1 MNKIKTISF
10 FVLLIST
17 IQLVGQSFSYQ
28 GVLRS
33 ATGQILDSQNVGVQF
48 KILEGGASGNVV
60 YEETHTTTTN
70 EYGVVNLSVGSGNP
84 VSGTLSGINWSTQN
98 HWLEVAV
105 DISGGTIYTVL
116 GSSQLQAVPYA
127 SYAATSGDKV
137 FSTINNVTSNAEG
150 NIIND
155 DFVFGS
161 TSLDNDPNTTDD
173 NSKIFFD
180 KSKAAFRVG
189 RLKDLDLAEPEDS
202 GPGDQWNEVNIG
214 ENSIAMGYGSLA
226 AGNNSVAIGEFNRV
240 NSGSFNSMAIGGSNE
255 ITDSGI
261 SFAIGQSNTITNSG
275 SMAFGFSN
283 TSSGLGAIAMGF
295 VTNASSYSQMSV
307 GLNSTEVVGSKDSFI
322 ATDRLFVIGNGIS
335 VLQRRDAL
343 VMLKNG
349 NTTLNGQLTLDA
361 DNTGTG
367 RAYTLPAQDGSANQ
381 VMTTDGAGNVTWR
394 NASSGGVFSTTSNVT
409 SNVTGSLTTDDFV
422 FGSSQLNNDTSTTTD
437 DFRFFFDKSK
447 GAFRAGRVFNAD
459 WDEANLGQYSIA
471 LGRGNLASEN
481 ASFAVGESNVSSGSS
496 SVAMGEANEATN
508 YAAFA
513 AGYNSIAS
521 GDSSVA
527 MGDGSK
533 ATAQDAVAIGESNV
547 ASAISGTAIGNR
559 TTADS
564 YSQVSLGMNNT
575 TLNGNS
581 NVFVETDR
589 LFVVGNGVSSIFK
602 SDALVMLKNGNTT
615 LNGQLTLD
623 GDNTGTG
630 RAYTLPA
637 QDGTANQVMTTDGS
651 GNVTWSNYGLEAV
664 SSPTFGSGWQNYSV
678 VHGNGFEDARY
689 YVDNG
694 RVYLGGLI
702 RKTSVITS
710 GEVMITLPIGYRP
723 QKQRIFTVSTEA
735 GIVRIDVAA
744 NGNVVFNGPS
754 HNGGQNW
761 VSLDG
766 ISFRID

>member
-1 MNKIKTISF
+1 MFSAE
-10 FVLLIST
+10 LIA
-17 IQLVGQSFSYQ
+17 QSFNYQ
-28 GVLRS
+28 GVLRNS
-33 ATGQILDSQNVGVQF
+33 IGQILENQNVGIRF
-48 KILEGGASGNVV
+48 KILEGGSSGNSV
-60 YEETHTTTTN
+60 YEETHTTATN
-70 EYGVVNLSVGSGNP
+70 EYGVVNLSVGTGNL
-84 VSGTLSGINWSTQN
+84 VSGTIAGINWSTQN

-105 DISGGTIYTVL
+105 DTSGGTSYIVL
-116 GSSQLQAVPYA
+116 GSSQIQGVPYA
-127 SYAATSGDKV
+127 SYAASSGDKV
-137 FSTINNVTSNAEG
+137 FSTASNVTSNSDG
-150 NIIND
+150 DIKTD

-161 TSLDNDPNTTDD
+161 TGLDNDPNTTDD

-202 GPGDQWNEVNIG
+202 GPGDQWNEENIG

-226 AGNNSVAIGEFNRV
+226 AGNNSVAIGEFNRI
-240 NSGSFNSMAIGGSNE
+240 NSGSFNSMAIGGRNE

-261 SFAIGQSNTITNSG
+261 SFAIGDDNTISNSA
-275 SMAFGFSN
+275 SMAFGYSN
-283 TSSGLGAIAMGF
+283 TSSAFAAIAMGF
-295 VTNASSYSQMSV
+295 VTHSASYAQMSI
-307 GLNSTEVVGSKDSFI
+307 GLNNTDVTGTKDSFI

-361 DNTGTG
+361 DNTGAG
-367 RAYTLPAQDGSANQ
+367 RGYTLPAQDGTANQ
-381 VMTTDGAGNVTWR
+381 VMTTDGSGNVTWSS
-394 NASSGGVFSTTSNVT
+394 ASSGGVFSTTSNVT
-409 SNVTGSLTTDDFV
+409 SNATGSLTTDDFV
-422 FGSSQLNNDTSTTTD
+422 FGSSQLNNDTSTTSD

-471 LGRGNLASEN
+471 LGRGNLASAN

-581 NVFVETDR
+581 NIFVETDR

-630 RAYTLPA
+630 RAYTLPS

-689 YVDNG
+689 YVDSG

-702 RKTSVITS
+702 RKTSGIVA
-710 GEVMITLPIGYRP
+710 GEVMITLPAGYRP

-766 ISFRID
+766 VSFRTD

>member
-1 MNKIKTISF
+1 MNKLRTVNFII
-10 FVLLIST
+10 LIMFSAEL
-17 IQLVGQSFSYQ
+17 IAQSFSYQ
-28 GVLRS
+28 GVLRNS
-33 ATGQILDSQNVGVQF
+33 VGQILENQNVGIRF
-48 KILEGGASGNVV
+48 KILEGSSTGNSV

-70 EYGVVNLSVGSGNP
+70 EYGVVNLSVGTGNL
-84 VSGTLSGINWSTQN
+84 VSGTINGINWSTQN

-105 DISGGTIYTVL
+105 DASGGTSYIVL
-116 GSSQLQAVPYA
+116 GSSQIQGVPYA
-127 SYAATSGDKV
+127 SYAASSGDKV
-137 FSTINNVTSNAEG
+137 FSTASNVTSNSSG
-150 NIIND
+150 NIATD

-161 TSLDNDPNTTDD
+161 TQLDNDPNTTDD
-173 NSKIFFD
+173 NVKFFFD

-189 RLKDLDLAEPEDS
+189 KLTDLDLIEPEDS
-202 GPGDQWNEVNIG
+202 ELGDQWNETNIG
-214 ENSIAMGYGSLA
+214 ENTIAMGHGSLV
-226 AGNNSVAIGEFNRV
+226 AGNNAIALGDFNTI
-240 NSGSFNSMAIGGSNE
+240 NANSSGSMVIGSRNN

-261 SFAIGQSNTITNSG
+261 SFAIGQSNNITDG
-275 SMAFGFSN
+275 AGLAIGFSN
-283 TSSGLGAIAMGF
+283 STSAFGAISMGF
-295 VTNASSYSQMSV
+295 VTNAASYAQMSV
-307 GLNSTEVVGSKDSFI
+307 GLNNTDVNGTKDSFV
-322 ATDRLFVIGNGIS
+322 ATDRLFVIGNGVS
-335 VLQRRDAL
+335 VLQKRDAL

-361 DNTGTG
+361 DNNGSG
-367 RAYTLPAQDGSANQ
+367 RGYTLPAQDGTVNQ
-381 VMTTDGAGNVTWR
+381 VMTTDGSGNVIWS

-409 SNVTGSLTTDDFV
+409 SNSSGSLTTDDFV

-496 SVAMGEANEATN
+496 SVALGEGNEATN

-513 AGYNSIAS
+513 TGYYSIAS

-527 MGDGSK
+527 MGDGSR
-533 ATAQDAVAIGESNV
+533 ANAQDAVAIGESNV
-547 ASAISGTAIGNR
+547 SSAISGTAIGNR
-559 TTADS
+559 TVADS

-575 TLNGNS
+575 TLSGNS
-581 NVFVETDR
+581 NLFVATDR
-589 LFVVGNGVSSIFK
+589 LFVVGNGVSSLQK

-615 LNGQLTLD
+615 LNGKLTID

-630 RAYTLPA
+630 RAYTFPA
-637 QDGTANQVMTTDGS
+637 QDGTAKQVMTTDGS
-651 GNVTWSNYGLEAV
+651 GNITWSNYGLETV

-710 GEVMITLPIGYRP
+710 GEVMITLPAGYRP

-766 ISFRID
+766 VSFRID